1 MSEQNFLRSGLSAD
15 EHCLKAG
22 ELEAVAEGRA
32 NADQQAHVA
41 ACARCT
47 AEVEMLRSFL
57 EATPEA
63 HEVADVRAITRE
75 LEARPEWQGE
85 EAPAP
90 TSIWTRFWKPLAAL
104 GVAALAVGIF
114 LNQPDSGF
122 RPIDGNDT
130 LRSTSV
136 EILMPVGDLTA
147 PMTELNWKAIPG
159 AARYRVRLEEI
170 DQTEVW
176 LTNSALP
183 QVAIPPAIQ
192 ERMTD
197 RKTLNWVVEAID
209 ATGQTIAR
217 STPQSFRVVRSGK

>member
-32 NADQQAHVA
+32 TAEQQAHVTG
-41 ACARCT
+41 CARCT

-57 EATPEA
+57 EATPA
-63 HEVADVRAITRE
+63 THELADVRAITAE
-75 LEARPEWQGE
+75 LQERPEWKGE
-85 EAPAP
+85 EAPARA
-90 TSIWTRFWKPLAAL
+90 SLWTRFWKPLAGL
-104 GVAALAVGIF
+104 GVAVLAVGIF
-114 LNQPDSGF
+114 LNQPDTGF
-122 RPIDGNDT
+122 RPLDGNDA
-130 LRSTSV
+130 LRSTTV
-136 EILMPVGDLTA
+136 EVLMPVGDLA
-147 PMTELNWKAIPG
+147 SPMSELNWKAIPG
-159 AARYRVRLEEI
+159 AARYRVRLEEV

-192 ERMTD
+192 EKMTD

-209 ATGQTIAR
+209 STGQTIAR